1 VPERAPAL
9 TPVAGATAV
18 AASVVAFAMAAGGQ
32 APLNPLTGITVVL
45 GAAGGIA
52 AMLRPGHIWVVATA
66 DAMVATAA
74 VASMFG
80 LGLYELVPLLLLG
93 AATVRTPHRPAVP
106 STAASVRPRA
116 VPEPEA
122 GRRTA

>member
-1 VPERAPAL
+1 MTEREAL
-9 TPVAGATAV
+9 QILRGVDPVAAAR
-18 AASVVAFAMAAGGQ
+18 AASLLWDMWHRSGDSHLDA
-32 APLNPLTGITVVL
+32 LL
-45 GAAGGIA
+45 AGGIA

-74 VASMFG
+74 VASIFG